1 MYVDF
6 PYIQAPLCLKTLT
19 NTYNANRILN
29 RRRKYEMLKKTLA
42 LHFAESPPTEMI
54 HNINSS
60 RALSRLCFAD
70 PSKNGVKHV
79 KYSPFA

>member
-19 NTYNANRILN
+19 NANTILN

>member
-19 NTYNANRILN
+19 NTTNANRILN

-42 LHFAESPPTEMI
+42 VHFAESSPTEMI
-54 HNINSS
+54 HNINNS
-60 RALSRLCFAD
+60 RALSRLRFAD
-70 PSKNGVKHV
+70 PSKNGVKPV
-79 KYSPFA
+79 K